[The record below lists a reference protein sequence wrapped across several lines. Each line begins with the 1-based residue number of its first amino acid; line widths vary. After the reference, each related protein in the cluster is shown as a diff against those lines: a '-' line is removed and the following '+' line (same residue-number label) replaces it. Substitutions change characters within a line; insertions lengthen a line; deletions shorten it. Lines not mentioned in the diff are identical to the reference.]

1 MFKSFLCSSIRS
13 ARDYRTNCKCQAEN
27 RSLLQGAAPSHVFI
41 WAVPSSTYNFR
52 NSVCSVAL
60 LQVADDGSSHPDR
73 WQGFQGTPFHTTKQ
87 LLSKGLLI
95 SIQTTSLQTVTQKD
109 EVTPSFN
116 WFISTIYLDSLERLA
131 SVTVLKLKGISP
143 ITRFQCQVRPK

>member
-1 MFKSFLCSSIRS
+1 MLKSFLCSSIRS

-95 SIQTTSLQTVTQKD
+95 SIQTTSLQTSHSEGWSYTFFKVIHFNNLSWQPWKACISYSVKT
-109 EVTPSFN
+109 ERHFPNNSFPM
-116 WFISTIYLDSLERLA
+116 SGA
-131 SVTVLKLKGISP
+131 S
-143 ITRFQCQVRPK
+143 